1 MWSPERVAG
10 TVIWLAALCAPASA
24 ADPGRLDLLA
34 AEIAR
39 LAAAPSPVQATAVP
53 WAMIVALFAGTML
66 AAFLGTY
73 AGARRQLLRGGKD
86 WRELTYR
93 FRAGKP
99 LRLKKDTLA
108 RLNGLLG
115 DLEELGT
122 DLRKV
127 SGGAV
132 PAPAA
137 GAPTV
142 TSAPASSEG
151 DAPAGA
157 PDEPRP
163 GLASVLFPRGGF
175 PRKSAAPT
183 ASSAP
188 PRRDRRTTYERARRL
203 LEKGHDVA
211 TIRELTGLKT
221 AELDLLRAA
230 PAGARR

>member
-1 MWSPERVAG
+1 MWLPERIAG
-10 TVIWLAALCAPASA
+10 TAVWLAALSAPAYA
-24 ADPGRLDLLA
+24 ADAGRLDLLA

-53 WAMIVALFAGTML
+53 WATIGALFAGTML

-73 AGARRQLLRGGKD
+73 AGARRQVLRGGKD

-99 LRLKKDTLA
+99 LRLKQDTLT

-115 DLEELGT
+115 DLEEIGT

-127 SGGAV
+127 GSGGA
-132 PAPAA
+132 PAVAA
-137 GAPTV
+137 TPT
-142 TSAPASSEG
+142 TATTTAAE
-151 DAPAGA
+151 APAG
-157 PDEPRP
+157 PRA
-163 GLASVLFPRGGF
+163 GLAGALFHRGGF
-175 PRKSAAPT
+175 PRKLAAPPT
-183 ASSAP
+183 AASAP
-188 PRRDRRTTYERARRL
+188 QPRRDRRSAYERARRL